1 MLADEF
7 LAPHAVA
14 RWATERPDAIAVER
28 IECVR
33 VGVGFDQVFDL
44 THQFPCRRPRDRGH
58 ALTDHKRV
66 AGSVPFELAEVRHL
80 QGKLETPTVGTGI

>member
-28 IECVR
+28 QNPANVRQGHGPAGAALVRIERNDPAKRGR
-33 VGVGFDQVFDL
+33 VWRARHVDY
-44 THQFPCRRPRDRGH
+44 RH
-58 ALTDHKRV
+58 AAAL
-66 AGSVPFELAEVRHL
+66 
-80 QGKLETPTVGTGI
+80 I